1 MQVLKRRVIWRWRCA
16 AHKMQRRPSTWAM
29 QMGVLSDSASPF
41 APLLG
46 RTWGNV
52 KDEETKHEKRANLGN
67 TEREGTGLKLLLQR
81 LCEEEARH
89 SQWPQA
95 MLLLDFLR
103 HRGLKSFPRG
113 IYSSWFLG
121 ACGRAGHWS
130 ESLKVFHQLKGSTQ
144 QQRAILN
151 QVAYECQR
159 GRSWLQAI
167 SLLNEIRAQS
177 AQSILLTFEKLGQ

>member
-1 MQVLKRRVIWRWRCA
+1 MGTYTPYGTQPVCPYGLSHLVTLERLR
-16 AHKMQRRPSTWAM
+16 
-29 QMGVLSDSASPF
+29 MGVLSDSASPF

-144 QQRAILN
+144 QQLGSDFIMAN
-151 QVAYECQR
+151 QPTPPTLKKPE
-159 GRSWLQAI
+159 I
-167 SLLNEIRAQS
+167 SVWYR
-177 AQSILLTFEKLGQ
+177 LTPYSVRETNG

>member
-1 MQVLKRRVIWRWRCA
+1 MDPYGTQPVCPYGLSHLVTLERLR
-16 AHKMQRRPSTWAM
+16 
-29 QMGVLSDSASPF
+29 MGVLSDSASPF

-46 RTWGNV
+46 GTWGNV
-52 KDEETKHEKRANLGN
+52 KDEETKREERANLGN

-144 QQRAILN
+144 QQLGLDFKPHQN
-151 QVAYECQR
+151 
-159 GRSWLQAI
+159 
-167 SLLNEIRAQS
+167 
-177 AQSILLTFEKLGQ
+177 SIFWVSSRPK

>member
-1 MQVLKRRVIWRWRCA
+1 
-16 AHKMQRRPSTWAM
+16 
-29 QMGVLSDSASPF
+29 MGVLSDSASPF

-46 RTWGNV
+46 GTSYV
-52 KDEETKHEKRANLGN
+52 KKEETNHETPTNLEHGQ
-67 TEREGTGLKLLLQR
+67 EREGTGLKLLLQR

-130 ESLKVFHQLKGSTQ
+130 ESLRVFHQLKGSTQ
-144 QQRAILN
+144 QQLGILGHS
-151 QVAYECQR
+151 R
-159 GRSWLQAI
+159 
-167 SLLNEIRAQS
+167 
-177 AQSILLTFEKLGQ
+177 